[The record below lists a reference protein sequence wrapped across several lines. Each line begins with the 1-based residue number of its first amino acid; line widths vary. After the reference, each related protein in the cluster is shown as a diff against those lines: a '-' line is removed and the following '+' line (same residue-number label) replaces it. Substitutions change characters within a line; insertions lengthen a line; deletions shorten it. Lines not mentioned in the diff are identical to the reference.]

1 MPAKSSDVDIPDD
14 IGLREVYHALMHR
27 RHGII
32 STIHE
37 MNESREV
44 PGLFVFN
51 AFSVNSH
58 YFRSNEPK
66 ACISQSAGSG
76 AAFDRNAAIWA
87 TFGEVIERHAG
98 SIYDKSSLIRA
109 TACELG
115 ASAANLEKFILF
127 SACQYAQPGFRFRPP
142 DADLPRHWVS
152 GINLASGEDAWLPA
166 QATYL
171 GLDVDDGAE
180 TIMQSSSTGLAA
192 GKTPEMALRNALCE
206 VIERD
211 AFASVW
217 QLGLRPPRLEVD
229 SGVASRLARPL
240 QRILE
245 NGPLKIHLGLLP
257 SDSGVAVVSALAENL
272 VDGTIT
278 MGACA
283 NPDIVIAIS
292 KAVTE
297 CCHGYVYGR
306 QRTAMEPPIADDADF
321 SSPHDHLAFYLD
333 ARRKPLLAFLID
345 GQERVFASDHEKEYV
360 QTKSMVSSLAARGID
375 TFVVDVTTDDV
386 ADLGFHVVRVL
397 APGLQ
402 PLLFGRHLLTLDT
415 RRLEQVA
422 RHVGLTLPER
432 FNTAPHPFP

>member
-1 MPAKSSDVDIPDD
+1 MLAESRDANIRDD
-14 IGLREVYHALMHR
+14 IGLRDVYRSLLHR

-66 ACISQSAGSG
+66 ACASQSAGSG

-98 SIYDKSSLIRA
+98 SIYDKSALTRA
-109 TACELG
+109 SARELG
-115 ASAANLEKFILF
+115 ASAASLKKFILF
-127 SACQYAQPGFRFRPP
+127 SACQYEQPGFRFGPP

-152 GINLASGEDAWLPA
+152 GINLASGEDVWLPA
-166 QATYL
+166 QAVYL
-171 GLDVDDGAE
+171 GLDVDDACE
-180 TIMQSSSTGLAA
+180 TLVQSSSTGLAA

-217 QLGLRPPRLEVD
+217 QLGLRPLRLEVD
-229 SGVASRLARPL
+229 PGVASRLARPL

-245 NGPLKIHLGLLP
+245 SGPLKIHLGLLP
-257 SDSGVAVVSALAENL
+257 SDSGVPVVSAVAENL

-278 MGACA
+278 IGACA

-297 CCHGYVYGR
+297 CLHGYVYGR

-333 ARRKPLLAFLID
+333 ARRKPLLEFLID
-345 GQERVFASDHEKEYV
+345 GQERVSASVYEKEYV
-360 QTKSMVSSLAARGID
+360 QTKSIVGALAARGID
-375 TFVVDVTTDDV
+375 TLVVDVTTGDV

-402 PLLFGRHLLTLDT
+402 PLLFGRHLMSLDT
-415 RRLEQVA
+415 RRLGQVA
-422 RHVGLTLPER
+422 QHVGTTLPER